1 MEASV
6 PLAPEET
13 LDRLSAKARATAP
26 WLKALGVA
34 NIIIGVPSVIAL
46 VGVVYIWMG
55 VVLYQAGERA
65 ATASGPELVVLMD
78 KLRTY
83 FIVMAILTVVGVIL
97 ALGYMMILGVVLLG
111 LSDLLSV

>member
-1 MEASV
+1 M
-6 PLAPEET
+6 
-13 LDRLSAKARATAP
+13 AP

-34 NIIIGVPSVIAL
+34 NIVIGVPSVLAI

-65 ATASGPELVVLMD
+65 ATASGHELVVLMD

-83 FIVMAILTVVGVIL
+83 FIVMTILTVVGIVL
-97 ALGYMMILGVVLLG
+97 ALGYLMILGVVLLG